1 MCNGLGRKLDF
12 WGRLGLGFD
21 MNKFSSGAQSLA
33 ETTKYWLNTFW
44 AAVHILLLLHLIYL
58 NTFAVYLQNFGQS
71 FSAMT
76 KTSQGII
83 AYCSRASL
91 LLMLDIFLRF
101 GPLSMLWKERLI
113 KRKHTN
119 KLYVGFSY
127 FCHCI
132 SKEKILMY
140 FLKTMF

>member
-1 MCNGLGRKLDF
+1 
-12 WGRLGLGFD
+12 

-83 AYCSRASL
+83 SVLFKSL
-91 LLMLDIFLRF
+91 T
-101 GPLSMLWKERLI
+101 PLNARHFFE
-113 KRKHTN
+113 
-119 KLYVGFSY
+119 V
-127 FCHCI
+127 
-132 SKEKILMY
+132 
-140 FLKTMF
+140 